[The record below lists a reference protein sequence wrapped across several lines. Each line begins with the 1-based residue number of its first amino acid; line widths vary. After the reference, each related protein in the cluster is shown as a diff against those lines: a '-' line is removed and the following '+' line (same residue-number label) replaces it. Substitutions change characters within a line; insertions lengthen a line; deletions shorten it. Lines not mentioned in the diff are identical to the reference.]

1 MSCLDFG
8 GQGYKGHTA
17 HRSVLFIFQDIES
30 REAEGDIAEKTIG
43 IYTVR
48 AEGHGPDGP
57 GGRFADIGVGLE
69 GMLSMLSNAA
79 VMLLPVLMKENH
91 TFLYCVNEVSS
102 AGAPTPTMIRCE
114 NSTLTP
120 NMVSIK
126 MDGNFVISPSPDIDA
141 SLAFACI
148 FCLFF
153 LFNVLYPKEACHTLH
168 FFERPL
174 NLFLSKPSV
183 PVLRVE
189 KKLHKRSV
197 LHGTARDWWEIA
209 RATVTSW
216 EDFQT
221 DFLSAFLSEDY
232 EEELADRVRTRRQG
246 TAEPIRDFAFSYRAL
261 CNRWRPAMADHE
273 MVKLIFKNAKPH
285 LTSQLRGRV
294 ATVDELARLG
304 HQLEK
309 DLEQQLEYEKRHA
322 GSSQPKTMFKGSS
335 KASDKASVVCW
346 RCNGHHTPASCPQ
359 YQSGSQST
367 PKQARQTSQ
376 EQASGSQGGKN
387 TFSTVTTRKKGK
399 NVKKTETP
407 PPTFPK
413 QLVVPITIRS
423 WFGKA
428 IVDTGATFTLIQ
440 EDVWK
445 DLKASGEELKPWLS
459 GPLYLANGE
468 TEIPLGLVELKLT
481 LQEHVFNLP
490 VAVLTSN
497 ALAYPVVL
505 GLDFLFLSG
514 LQVNVTDLQYHFQ
527 AKTTAYPFQ
536 PSDAVVH
543 GDGGLQST
551 SSAGQPLTTPPMSSL
566 GLLSSVPPPFVPCPV
581 KLTPAD
587 YVHLAVQNCHLREED
602 KPLLLASFGSG
613 NP

>member
-1 MSCLDFG
+1 MRPPFLVTPPQPVAPPVKTDHLRLSFPTFGKPHDDSDPVLYLSKCHDF
-8 GQGYKGHTA
+8 
-17 HRSVLFIFQDIES
+17 
-30 REAEGDIAEKTIG
+30 IAI
-43 IYTVR
+43 
-48 AEGHGPDGP
+48 HPLSD
-57 GGRFADIGVGLE
+57 ADIL
-69 GMLSMLSNAA
+69 A
-79 VMLLPVLMKENH
+79 
-91 TFLYCVNEVSS
+91 TF
-102 AGAPTPTMIRCE
+102 
-114 NSTLTP
+114 
-120 NMVSIK
+120 
-126 MDGNFVISPSPDIDA
+126 
-141 SLAFACI
+141 
-148 FCLFF
+148 
-153 LFNVLYPKEACHTLH
+153 
-168 FFERPL
+168 
-174 NLFLSKPSV
+174 
-183 PVLRVE
+183 
-189 KKLHKRSV
+189 RSV

-221 DFLSAFLSEDY
+221 AFLSAFLSEDY

-246 TAEPIRDFAFSYRAL
+246 AAEPIRDFAFSYRAL
-261 CNRWRPAMADHE
+261 CKRWRPAMADHE
-273 MVKLIFKNAKPH
+273 IVKLILKNAKPH
-285 LTSQLRGRV
+285 LTSQLRGHV

-322 GSSQPKTMFKGSS
+322 GSSQPKTMYKGSG
-335 KASDKASVVCW
+335 KASEKASVVCW
-346 RCNGHHTPASCPQ
+346 RCNGHHAPGSCPQ
-359 YQSGSQST
+359 YQSGCQST
-367 PKQARQTSQ
+367 PKQARQASQ
-376 EQASGSQGGKN
+376 TQASGSQGGKN

-399 NVKKTETP
+399 HVKKIETP

-468 TEIPLGLVELKLT
+468 TETPLGLVELKLT
-481 LQEHVFNLP
+481 LQEHIFNLP

-514 LQVNVTDLQYHFQ
+514 LQVNVTDLQYRFQ
-527 AKTTAYPFQ
+527 AETTAYPFQ

-602 KPLLLASFGSG
+602 KPLLH
-613 NP
+613 PQHR